1 LSHSPKPV
9 CSGYSGYFGD
19 RVSLFALAGLDQDPI
34 LHFLQLFSVE
44 MESGKLLPWLAW
56 SHNPPDV
63 SHPLVWDDRRMTP
76 HAAKSSNFSKGKPN

>member
-1 LSHSPKPV
+1 
-9 CSGYSGYFGD
+9 
-19 RVSLFALAGLDQDPI
+19 
-34 LHFLQLFSVE
+34 